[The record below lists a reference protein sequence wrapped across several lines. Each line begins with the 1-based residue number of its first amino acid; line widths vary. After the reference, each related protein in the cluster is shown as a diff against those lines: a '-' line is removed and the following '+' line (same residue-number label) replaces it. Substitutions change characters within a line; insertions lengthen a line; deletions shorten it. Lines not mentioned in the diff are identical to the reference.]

1 MGLHSSGFAQQR
13 PQYTQY
19 VLNNFLLNPALSGI
33 ENYTDIKAGFRRQ
46 WMGIDDAP
54 QTSFVSANWKL
65 GDDYLWRNALSLP
78 EKDDNPMNDNYM
90 QNYTSSPAHHGMGV
104 IGVLD
109 KVGPISRLDASLNYA
124 YHLQLN
130 GFMNLS
136 VGVSAGISRIS
147 LDVSALDFE
156 DDYEPATIDMVASQ
170 IRPDLGV
177 GVWLYGA
184 NFFAGASVQ
193 QLIAQNLSYLHYAT
207 GEDTPHFFVT
217 AGYRLIPVEDISVTP
232 SVMIKSVSPAPLS
245 FDANLKVSFRDRL
258 WVGGSYRR
266 NDSFAALAG
275 INVSKLFNLTYSFD
289 LTTSDLQTV
298 TNGTHEIVLGV
309 QLNNLYEVFGRQRM
323 W

>member
-147 LDVSALDFE
+147 LDVSALEFE

-193 QLIAQNLSYLHYAT
+193 QLIAQNLSYLHYAK